1 MYGELTEAE
10 IEQLE
15 RLTSCKDMEEQAAKV
30 PTVTFG
36 RHPSKKDDSVDPA
49 KRELAKAI
57 RNSVKDTLSDLSESY
72 FKTPLELAVEQ
83 GKACREPLRILL
95 DLVLEFDRRLLAAK
109 QERHL
114 IDFSDME
121 HYALQILLK
130 REKWKNPVAQG
141 RIVPKR
147 NIGLCQVTLQWSTA
161 SIFRRS
167 LLMNIRTVIWCRSI
181 C

>member
-1 MYGELTEAE
+1 MYKRQELTEAE

-15 RLTSCKDMEEQAAKV
+15 RLTSCKDLEEQAAKI
-30 PTVTFG
+30 PAVTFA
-36 RHPSKKDDSVDPA
+36 RLPSKKDDSVDPA

-130 REKWKNPVAQG
+130 REKVEESDG
-141 RIVPKR
+141 T
-147 NIGLCQVTLQWSTA
+147 GTDL
-161 SIFRRS
+161 S
-167 LLMNIRTVIWCRSI
+167 LIHI
-181 C
+181 